1 MKKRLLALASAAAI
15 AFSIT
20 TNAFALGTAFKDID
34 NVSSKEKIMEL
45 QNKGV
50 VYGTAEGVFSPGSK
64 VTAAQSIQL
73 LVRAFDLNLDTIRFI
88 KAPKATDYF
97 SKANDNAWY
106 AEALIIGSVRGLEF
120 PGDMD
125 PEHVMTRE
133 EYTYYLIKAA
143 ENYGQL
149 PNIKLVPSEIADD
162 DQITAEYSGAIQR
175 ALKYGVA
182 SLDKEDKFNPND
194 ELSRAEAAEMLYNA
208 LEYLKAH
215 PSQDSGLET
224 DN

>member
-1 MKKRLLALASAAAI
+1 MKNKLLALVSAAAI

-20 TNAFALGTAFKDID
+20 ANSFALGTAFKDID
-34 NVSSKEKIMEL
+34 NVSSKEKIIAL

-50 VYGTAEGVFSPGSK
+50 VHGTADGVFSPDSK

-73 LVRAFDLNLDTIRFI
+73 LVRAFDLNLDTVRFI
-88 KAPKATDYF
+88 KEPKATDYF

-133 EYTYYLIKAA
+133 EYTYYLINAA

-149 PNIKLVPSEIADD
+149 PNIKLVPTEIADGD
-162 DQITAEYSGAIQR
+162 KITADYSGAIQR
-175 ALKYGVA
+175 ALKYGVT
-182 SLDKEDKFNPND
+182 SLDKEDNFNPKD
-194 ELSRAEAAEMLYNA
+194 LLSRAEAAEMLYNT

-215 PSQDSGLET
+215 PSQDSEPI
-224 DN
+224 NN